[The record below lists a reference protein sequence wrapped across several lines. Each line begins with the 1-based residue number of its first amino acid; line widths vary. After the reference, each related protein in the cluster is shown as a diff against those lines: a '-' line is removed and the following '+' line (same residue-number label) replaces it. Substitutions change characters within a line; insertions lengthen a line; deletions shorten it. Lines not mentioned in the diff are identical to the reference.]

1 MNAAVSKDIADAMT
15 KCMSNVEAVGRLA
28 HVSSPFAIY
37 RFLPQ
42 VLQYVSCM
50 REALSVMHRGEERGR
65 KMLLSHVSRIAELH
79 EALFVSSKR
88 DKEKKYMTG
97 QENKRSWTEHCYPKA
112 CAEQSMHHTFLGILC
127 LIR

>member
-15 KCMSNVEAVGRLA
+15 KCMSNVEAVGRL
-28 HVSSPFAIY
+28 SSPFAIY

-65 KMLLSHVSRIAELH
+65 KILLSHVSRIAELH
-79 EALFVSSKR
+79 EALLR
-88 DKEKKYMTG
+88 LIEAGQREKV
-97 QENKRSWTEHCYPKA
+97 
-112 CAEQSMHHTFLGILC
+112 
-127 LIR
+127 